1 MVAELES
8 LLAEEA
14 YKLQLLIWSEEVH
27 LTSRSDSW
35 SATALSFA
43 RLGAGIL

>member
-14 YKLQLLIWSEEVH
+14 YKLQLLIWSEEVY
-27 LTSRSDSW
+27 LAGCSDCW

-43 RLGAGIL
+43 RFSAGIL